1 MHIAASNPIALNKN
15 NLSPDLLK
23 KEEKLYYEQAKDSG
37 KPDNIL
43 QNIVRGKLDKFINE
57 VTLLNQKFVIDP
69 DKTVNEVLKENN
81 VRILDYVRFE
91 VGEGIEKTSEDFADE
106 VMKTISN

>member
-1 MHIAASNPIALNKN
+1 MGWIKWKI
-15 NLSPDLLK
+15 D
-23 KEEKLYYEQAKDSG
+23 Q
-37 KPDNIL
+37 KPSIK
-43 QNIVRGKLDKFINE
+43 QTYKFINE

-69 DKTVNEVLKENN
+69 DKTVNEVLIENN
-81 VRILDYVRFE
+81 VKILDYVRFE